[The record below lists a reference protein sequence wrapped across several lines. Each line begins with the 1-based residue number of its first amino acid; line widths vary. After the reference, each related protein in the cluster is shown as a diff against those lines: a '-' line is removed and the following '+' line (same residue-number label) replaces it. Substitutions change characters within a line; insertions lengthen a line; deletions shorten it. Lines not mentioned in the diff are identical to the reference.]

1 MKKLLI
7 TVAALMVTLASTMAQ
22 GQVNFATKVGTAVD
36 AKVLNPSGAPALTPP
51 YSAALQVKNGTT
63 YTTIP
68 SSISAFR
75 TGLAAGYVVPSTV
88 EVPGVAIGGSA
99 TLRLV
104 AFTGTAFEGA
114 TEFGNSNDVTVTL
127 GGGVNLP
134 PDLVGL
140 TGFTMQVIPEPSTIA
155 LGVLGAAALLLRRR
169 K

>member
-22 GQVNFATKVGTAVD
+22 GQVNFATKVGTTVD
-36 AKVLNPSGAPALTPP
+36 AKVKDPLGVNGALTPP

-63 YTTIP
+63 YSTIA

-88 EVPGVAIGGSA
+88 EVPGVPIGGSA

-104 AFTGTAFEGA
+104 AFNGSAFEGA
-114 TEFGNSNDVTVTL
+114 TESGFSNDVTVTL
-127 GGGVNLP
+127 GGGTVLP

-140 TGFTMQVIPEPSTIA
+140 QGFTIVPEPSTIA
-155 LGVLGAAALLLRRR
+155 LGVLGAAALMLRRR

>member
-22 GQVNFATKVGTAVD
+22 GQVNFATKVGSTVD
-36 AKVLNPSGAPALTPP
+36 AKVLNNAGAAALTPP
-51 YSAALQVKNGTT
+51 YQAALQLKNGTT
-63 YTTIP
+63 YTTIA

-88 EVPGVAIGGSA
+88 EVPGVPIGGTA

-104 AFTGTAFEGA
+104 AFDGSAFEGA
-114 TEFGNSNDVTVTL
+114 LESGFSNDVTVTL

-140 TGFTMQVIPEPSTIA
+140 TGFTMTVVPEPSTIA
-155 LGVLGAAALLLRRR
+155 LGVLGAAALLFRRR